1 MKRQKLTE
9 AEERR
14 LAEAI
19 AAEARALGL
28 TKKDKMPQE
37 TKRRLR
43 ARILKAILDE
53 RTASGKQP
61 WLPDRNRTTPS
72 PGNHCVVDKKIIGIS
87 LKKCQKNIIK
97 KWKSTHQIK

>member
-1 MKRQKLTE
+1 MKRQRLTE

-37 TKRRLR
+37 TKRRLHL
-43 ARILKAILDE
+43 AAI
-53 RTASGKQP
+53 AS
-61 WLPDRNRTTPS
+61 
-72 PGNHCVVDKKIIGIS
+72 
-87 LKKCQKNIIK
+87 
-97 KWKSTHQIK
+97 

>member
-1 MKRQKLTE
+1 MKRQRLND

-19 AAEARALGL
+19 AAEARAMRL

-53 RTASGKQP
+53 RTASKNREATLTAGQDPDDTFTWQP
-61 WLPDRNRTTPS
+61 LRRR
-72 PGNHCVVDKKIIGIS
+72 
-87 LKKCQKNIIK
+87 
-97 KWKSTHQIK
+97 

>member
-19 AAEARALGL
+19 AAEARAIGL

-53 RTASGKQP
+53 RTASKKREATLTAGQDPDDTFTWQP
-61 WLPDRNRTTPS
+61 LRRR
-72 PGNHCVVDKKIIGIS
+72 
-87 LKKCQKNIIK
+87 
-97 KWKSTHQIK
+97 

>member
-1 MKRQKLTE
+1 MKRQRLTE

-53 RTASGKQP
+53 RTSSRKREAALAAGQMIYRLLE
-61 WLPDRNRTTPS
+61 LPLNKRAKRFPLSHS
-72 PGNHCVVDKKIIGIS
+72 PLEGTVERVRPCCK
-87 LKKCQKNIIK
+87 
-97 KWKSTHQIK
+97 

>member
-1 MKRQKLTE
+1 MTPEKHPETTMKRHRLTE

-19 AAEARALGL
+19 AAEARAMGL

-53 RTASGKQP
+53 RTASKNREATLTAGQAPDDTLTWQP
-61 WLPDRNRTTPS
+61 LRRR
-72 PGNHCVVDKKIIGIS
+72 
-87 LKKCQKNIIK
+87 
-97 KWKSTHQIK
+97 

>member
-1 MKRQKLTE
+1 MKRHRLTE

-19 AAEARALGL
+19 AAEARAMGL

-37 TKRRLR
+37 TKRRLQ

-53 RTASGKQP
+53 RTASKNREATLTAGQD
-61 WLPDRNRTTPS
+61 PDDTFTWRPLRRR
-72 PGNHCVVDKKIIGIS
+72 
-87 LKKCQKNIIK
+87 
-97 KWKSTHQIK
+97 

>member
-1 MKRQKLTE
+1 MKRQRLTE
-9 AEERR
+9 AEERP
-14 LAEAI
+14 I

-53 RTASGKQP
+53 RTASRKREAAP
-61 WLPDRNRTTPS
+61 VCRT
-72 PGNHCVVDKKIIGIS
+72 GAGRGV
-87 LKKCQKNIIK
+87 
-97 KWKSTHQIK
+97 